1 MGLATEIAVENTG
14 ENSKK
19 IKNLEKLLID
29 KLNEKEITYKI
40 NGENRTPGI
49 INITFPNILGQNLV
63 MKLDLEGIAVSFG
76 SACSSGTTKPSS
88 VLLDLGLTDDEA
100 LKTIRISIGKFHNE
114 NDIYYL
120 VNKLHEILNKE
131 NYEVE
136 NSYVK

>member
-1 MGLATEIAVENTG
+1 
-14 ENSKK
+14 
-19 IKNLEKLLID
+19 
-29 KLNEKEITYKI
+29 
-40 NGENRTPGI
+40 
-49 INITFPNILGQNLV
+49 

-88 VLLDLGLTDDEA
+88 VLLDLGLTNDEA

-120 VNKLHEILNKE
+120 VNKLYEILNKK